1 MTAPKHDDLDEF
13 GRRAGALL
21 REGEDTLDG
30 ATASR
35 LNRARQAA
43 LGARSAG
50 RWAGGGWVPAL
61 SAAAVGALAVG
72 LWLARENGP
81 PAPSLPPAGAA
92 ESAADLELLL
102 AGDNLEMLED
112 LEFYTWLDAD
122 RSDAE
127 LGAELEAAG

>member
-43 LGARSAG
+43 LGARPAR
-50 RWAGGGWVPAL
+50 RWASGGRVPAL